1 MPFSAA
7 ASPRRVK
14 SPGGAAHPVHADQQ
28 GLRCIGRLPAQYR
41 ELQAVPSSPE
51 IVHPV
56 RFGLL
61 LTARRKQFPHMRTL
75 LCSLALTLTLLANA
89 SAGRLD
95 LAIVVFPEEKGV
107 AELEAAL
114 ANERLAEITD
124 SDRTMT
130 KESYLKGGY
139 VLYAQ
144 SIAINPGSPFGGSV
158 RIKNNRADL
167 EGRLANGNL
176 DVTISLSE
184 GGEGW
189 SSHSG
194 EKELHGIRSASRRTC
209 NGDFAPPRQG

>member
-1 MPFSAA
+1 
-7 ASPRRVK
+7 
-14 SPGGAAHPVHADQQ
+14 
-28 GLRCIGRLPAQYR
+28 
-41 ELQAVPSSPE
+41 
-51 IVHPV
+51 
-56 RFGLL
+56 
-61 LTARRKQFPHMRTL
+61 MRTL

-144 SIAINPGSPFGGSV
+144 SIAINPGTPFGGSV

-167 EGRLANGNL
+167 EGKLANGNL

-184 GGEGW
+184 GVKAGLRTL
-189 SSHSG
+189 
-194 EKELHGIRSASRRTC
+194 EKKNYTASAPLPAGPATVISLRLGKGKSPLVTKGQAELRGYSYCSTILAQYT
-209 NGDFAPPRQG
+209 P